1 MYEVDNITTVASITE
16 LRADTDAVV
25 EATEESSSGGVL
37 IQRNN
42 EPLAVL
48 VPIRQWRK
56 LLAND
61 HEEET
66 NE

>member
-25 EATEESSSGGVL
+25 EATEASSSGGVL

-42 EPLAVL
+42 EPD
-48 VPIRQWRK
+48 RK
-56 LLAND
+56 SVV
-61 HEEET
+61 
-66 NE
+66 

>member
-16 LRADTDAVV
+16 LRADTDTVV
-25 EATEESSSGGVL
+25 EATEESSSEGVL

-48 VPIRQWRK
+48 VPIRQWRN
-56 LLAND
+56 LLAKD
-61 HEEET
+61 REEET
-66 NE
+66 DE